1 MRRAERCRSGRTGQ
15 TRNLLSLLRGT
26 VGSNP
31 TLSARVLEA
40 HGLRPPACPVRCCIK
55 PYRRARMFWTAARL
69 LSSRRPFSP
78 GAPTA
83 RSPLSAP
90 VVGRRLPGIVKELP
104 DAKQSVNNATLR
116 SVNCE
121 SKQPSRRLS
130 YRREG
135 SISEAAPRAGG
146 TRGKASRRDRCRSVN
161 HPSGPAGAPAIP
173 PALDLYNRTEPGGLC
188 RPIRAR
194 YPLHLRV
201 DLRRTVGQGT
211 PRDGRH
217 RPFG

>member
-55 PYRRARMFWTAARL
+55 PYRRARMIWTAARL
-69 LSSRRPFSP
+69 LSSHR
-78 GAPTA
+78 
-83 RSPLSAP
+83 PLSP
-90 VVGRRLPGIVKELP
+90 VVARRLQIVKELP
-104 DAKQSVNNATLR
+104 DAKQSGNNATLR
-116 SVNCE
+116 PVNCE
-121 SKQPSRRLS
+121 SKQPPRRLS
-130 YRREG
+130 SGRDG

-146 TRGKASRRDRCRSVN
+146 TRGKASRRERRRSVN
-161 HPSGPAGAPAIP
+161 HPSGPAGEPAIP